1 MSLVPVEACAGLL
14 EPAARRAPPM
24 SIVNVF
30 AGPPL
35 RQAELAERLAR
46 VTALP
51 IRRVPLDD
59 VERRFGRAV
68 RQAFEVSAR
77 VRTVHQ
83 ALHAGYAIEHHDL
96 DGDLAALLRST

>member
-1 MSLVPVEACAGLL
+1 MSLVHVEDCAGLL
-14 EPAARRAPPM
+14 AHAARHAPLM
-24 SIVNVF
+24 SVVNVF

-51 IRRVPLDD
+51 VRRVSLGD

-68 RQAFEVSAR
+68 REAFTFSAR
-77 VRTVHQ
+77 VDTVHQ
-83 ALHAGYAIEHHDL
+83 ALHAEYRVEHQDL
-96 DGDLAALLRST
+96 DDDLAALLRST